1 MHYPQLTWSGVG
13 ILLKLWKKC
22 EPCTLVKVGWR
33 ECSLCAVTTKAMRL
47 ERTTISPTKFLKPK
61 RHSVNH
67 IWKFLTVLRFTH
79 VMMSLLCAMCC
90 RSTASGPCSCSGED
104 AAPVMWSKSS
114 SRTTEGCLQTA
125 CSKTFSSLCLIVSA
139 LLPSKCIESRNM
151 TNVTM

>member
-22 EPCTLVKVGWR
+22 EPCTLVRVGWR

-79 VMMSLLCAMCC
+79 VMMSYSVRCAAAVQPPARAHALVKMQHQWCDPNHPAGPQ
-90 RSTASGPCSCSGED
+90 RAASKPPAQKPSPAS
-104 AAPVMWSKSS
+104 VW
-114 SRTTEGCLQTA
+114 
-125 CSKTFSSLCLIVSA
+125 LCLLSCLV
-139 LLPSKCIESRNM
+139 
-151 TNVTM
+151 NV